1 MEVLKKYNVVLAD
14 HLEKAVSKDEPKQ
27 LYDPIK
33 YILSLGGKR
42 IRPALTLLVCDFFG
56 TDFRKAIP
64 AALAVE
70 MFHNFSLIHDDIMD
84 ESPLRRGE
92 KTVHE
97 KWDVNTAILSGD
109 AMLILAYRFFE
120 EYEPTVF
127 KELAELF
134 SETALQVCEGQQLD
148 MDFETRDTVQVSEY
162 LKMIEQKTA
171 VLLGAA
177 MQMGA
182 IVADAS
188 EKDKETMYQFGK
200 NLGIAFQ
207 LQDDYLDVFGN
218 PETFG
223 KQVGGDI
230 ISNKKT
236 FLYLM
241 AEKRSTSL
249 QAEEL
254 VHLFSISPSDPSD
267 KIKTVREIFIASKAA
282 EDTRLEIEKYS
293 NLTYSVL
300 DGINISEEKKELLRE
315 FGKKLMERD
324 V

>member
-1 MEVLKKYNVVLAD
+1 MEILNKYHKVLAE
-14 HLEKAVSKDEPKQ
+14 HLQTVVEKNEPRQ

-42 IRPALTLLVCDFFG
+42 IRPALTLMVCDFFG
-56 TDFRKAIP
+56 TDFKKAIP

-70 MFHNFSLIHDDIMD
+70 LFHNFSLMHDDIMD
-84 ESPLRRGE
+84 EAPLRRG
-92 KTVHE
+92 KLSVHK

-109 AMLILAYRFFE
+109 AMLILAYRYFE
-120 EYEPTVF
+120 NYEPEIF
-127 KELAELF
+127 QELARLF

-148 MDFETRDTVQVSEY
+148 IDFETKENVEVYEY

-177 MQMGA
+177 MKMGA
-182 IVADAS
+182 IVARVS
-188 EKDKETMYQFGK
+188 EDDKEIMYQFGK

-241 AEKRSTSL
+241 ALANGTKS

-254 VHLFSISPSDPSD
+254 AHLFSINPADPSD
-267 KIKTVREIFIASKAA
+267 KISTVREIFISSKTAEASQN
-282 EDTRLEIEKYS
+282 EIEKYS
-293 NLTYSVL
+293 NKAYSL
-300 DGINISEEKKELLRE
+300 LSKIHISEDKKELLRQ
-315 FGKKLMERD
+315 FGEKLMERS